1 MSNDD
6 TNRVGSQP
14 ALLAANHRGRDWE
27 PSQGS
32 HVSRRVLVVGGGI
45 AGISAAIEAAEAG
58 CDVVLVERE
67 PHLGGRVAQ
76 MYQYFPKLCP
86 PVCGLEINLRRLRT
100 SSRIQVHTLAQVDAV
115 TGSPGQYR
123 VSIRQ
128 QPRFIAE
135 RCSGCGTCSSVCPV
149 ERPSGFDFGMTTSR
163 AAYLAYPGAWPT
175 RYAIDP
181 SACRGLPPHPG
192 PLPATRGEGDARS
205 VHPGSLPAQR
215 GEGDARSVH
224 PGPRPAQR
232 GEGDARSAHPSPRP
246 AQRGEGDARSAAG
259 EGLCSLC
266 VDACPC
272 KAIDLSQQSRTFE
285 LDVAAVIW
293 ATGWTPYDPTR
304 LTDLGFGTCKD
315 IITNM
320 MMERLASPHGPTGGR
335 IVRPSNDKAPA
346 SIAFVQCAG
355 SRDDA
360 HLKYC
365 SGLCCMASAKQA
377 RYARAQHPDAEI
389 YIYYIDRRA
398 SGRQEGFLAETEQD
412 AKVHYVP
419 GKVARVS
426 VDADSPV
433 VEVEDMG
440 KGSKLKQKVDLVVLA
455 TGMVPSQANASLAT
469 DTYGFLVSQQPSLGQ
484 LAAGCAREP
493 MDVAT
498 VVRDATSAVLHAL
511 EQCEVRK

>member
-1 MSNDD
+1 
-6 TNRVGSQP
+6 
-14 ALLAANHRGRDWE
+14 
-27 PSQGS
+27 
-32 HVSRRVLVVGGGI
+32 LVVGGGI

-76 MYQYFPKLCP
+76 MHQYFPKLCP

-100 SSRIQVHTLAQVDAV
+100 SPRIQVHTLAQVDAV

-135 RCSGCGTCSSVCPV
+135 RCSGCGTCASVCPV

-181 SACRGLPPHPG
+181 SACLGLP
-192 PLPATRGEGDARS
+192 
-205 VHPGSLPAQR
+205 
-215 GEGDARSVH
+215 
-224 PGPRPAQR
+224 PRPAQQ
-232 GEGDARSAHPSPRP
+232 GEGKNLRPPRP
-246 AQRGEGDARSAAG
+246 AQQGEGGG
-259 EGLCSLC
+259 EGPTCTKC

-272 KAIDLSQQSRTFE
+272 KAIDLSQEPRTFE

-304 LTDLGFGTCKD
+304 LTDLGFGACKD

-320 MMERLASPHGPTGGR
+320 MMERLASPNGPTGGR

-412 AKVHYVP
+412 AKVHFVP

-469 DTYGFLVSQQPSLGQ
+469 DTYGFLVSEQPSQGQ